1 MKVKYNYDKE
11 VIRQIMTDCQV
22 CSMSMVD
29 ESGDPYVVPMNF
41 GFDEEYIYLHS
52 GAEGQKMKFLKK
64 NPKVCIN
71 FSTGHELRWQHERVA
86 CSYGMKYKSIL
97 VFGEVKIIEEKED
110 KITVLNH
117 VMKQYTDKE
126 FKYSD
131 PAVREVVAMKVKI
144 DKLICRIYE

>member
-117 VMKQYTDKE
+117 VMKQYTDRE

>member
-1 MKVKYNYDKE
+1 
-11 VIRQIMTDCQV
+11 V

-117 VMKQYTDKE
+117 VMKQYTDRE

>member
-117 VMKQYTDKE
+117 VMNQYTDRE